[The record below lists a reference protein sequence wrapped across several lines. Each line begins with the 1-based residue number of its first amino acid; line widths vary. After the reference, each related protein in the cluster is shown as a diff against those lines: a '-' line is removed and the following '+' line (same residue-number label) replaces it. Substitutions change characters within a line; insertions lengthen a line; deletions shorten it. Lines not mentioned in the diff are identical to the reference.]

1 MTREKSMLRM
11 NRDVL
16 RFGSVL
22 LLMMWVLSACRPTLE
37 PTPVGGG
44 TGRITFSSFREGESQ
59 IYIMN
64 ADGSEQMRLVKTSG
78 RAKQPVWS
86 PDGSRIALI
95 MSKIEEGHNL
105 DLYVMESDGSNLI
118 RLTESPSI
126 ESDPCWA
133 PDGSRIAFVSSH
145 DSFIDL
151 ERGPI
156 TVYNIF
162 VIDSDG
168 SNFAQLSIGEAQDLS
183 PSWSPDGTR
192 IAFHSNRDG
201 NFDIFV
207 MNADGSELVN
217 LTHHPSDDQF
227 PAWSPD
233 GAQIAFTSDRDGNE
247 EIYIMRADGTT
258 IERLTDDIGRSKR
271 PVWSPDG
278 KLIAFYSD
286 REGNFEIYV
295 MANDGS
301 GVTRLTDHLDF
312 DGFPSWQP

>member
-1 MTREKSMLRM
+1 MSHM
-11 NRDVL
+11 NFYQIRL
-16 RFGSVL
+16 KIFIFL
-22 LLMMWVLSACRPTLE
+22 LAGVLSACSPKLE
-37 PTPVGGG
+37 STAVGGG
-44 TGRITFSSFREGESQ
+44 SGRIAFSSFRDGDSQ

-64 ADGSEQMRLVKTSG
+64 ADGSDQVRLLETSG

-86 PDGSRIALI
+86 PDGSRIAMI

-105 DLYVMESDGSNLI
+105 DLYMMESDGSNLI
-118 RLTESPSI
+118 RLTEFPSI
-126 ESDPCWA
+126 ESDPCWS
-133 PDGSRIAFVSSH
+133 PNGSRIAFVSSQ
-145 DSFIDL
+145 DSYIDL

-162 VIDSDG
+162 VIDADG
-168 SNFAQLSIGEAQDLS
+168 SNFTQLSVGEAQDLS

-201 NFDIFV
+201 NFDIFI
-207 MNADGSELVN
+207 MKADGSDLANVT
-217 LTHHPSDDQF
+217 LHPSNDQF

-233 GAQIAFTSDRDGNE
+233 GTQIAFTSDRDGNE
-247 EIYIMRADGTT
+247 EIYTMRADGSEL
-258 IERLTDDIGRSKR
+258 ERLTEDIGRSKR
-271 PVWSPDG
+271 PVWSLDG

-295 MANDGS
+295 MAKDGS
-301 GVTRLTDHLDF
+301 GVTQLTDHLDF